1 MTLLLSNFGFR
12 TTLRIW
18 ALTVVVFSLPL
29 LSYARP
35 RLPSSTSHPR
45 SHATSLRQLFDLS
58 FLLTPYFLILQA
70 CNVIESTGYFLPY
83 VYLPLYAENALQSS
97 TIACSFTVAAKNCA
111 SCIGTICMGSL
122 IDRFHVT
129 TCILVSALGS
139 T

>member
-12 TTLRIW
+12 STLRIL
-18 ALTVVVFSLPL
+18 ALTVTILCLPL
-29 LSYARP
+29 LSFARP
-35 RLPSSTSHPR
+35 RPPLSTSHPR
-45 SHATSLRQLFDLS
+45 SHSTSLRQLFDLS

-97 TIACSFTVAAKNCA
+97 TIASAFTVAAINCA

-122 IDRFHVT
+122 ID
-129 TCILVSALGS
+129 
-139 T
+139 